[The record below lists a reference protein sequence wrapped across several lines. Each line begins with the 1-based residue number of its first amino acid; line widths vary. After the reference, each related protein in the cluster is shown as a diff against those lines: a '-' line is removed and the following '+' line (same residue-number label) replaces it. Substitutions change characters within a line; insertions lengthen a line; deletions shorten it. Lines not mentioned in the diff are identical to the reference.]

1 MLSKIRNYWNSL
13 PHQVQAIILLF
24 ATAAGTTLGKEL
36 QELFLG
42 NEAFTWL
49 SLKHDICVAAI
60 AGFAAVRMFY
70 MFPNGITKQL
80 PAPPQQ
86 ASSNPQGAAQ
96 V

>member
-1 MLSKIRNYWNSL
+1 MLQKIRNYWNSL

-49 SLKHDICVAAI
+49 SLRHDIAVAVI

-70 MFPNGITKQL
+70 MFPNRSAKQP

-86 ASSNPQGAAQ
+86 TSNGPQ

>member
-1 MLSKIRNYWNSL
+1 MLQKIRNYWNSR

-36 QELFLG
+36 QELLLG

-49 SLKHDICVAAI
+49 SLKHDISVAAI

-70 MFPNGITKQL
+70 MLPNGTQKQQA
-80 PAPPQQ
+80 APPQPT
-86 ASSNPQGAAQ
+86 SNGPQ

>member
-1 MLSKIRNYWNSL
+1 MFQKLRNYWNSL

-24 ATAAGTTLGKEL
+24 ATVAGTTLGKEL
-36 QELFLG
+36 QELLLD

-49 SLKHDICVAAI
+49 SLRHDIVVAVI

-70 MFPNGITKQL
+70 MLPNGTAKQL
-80 PAPPQQ
+80 PAPPPQT
-86 ASSNPQGAAQ
+86 SNGPNPQ